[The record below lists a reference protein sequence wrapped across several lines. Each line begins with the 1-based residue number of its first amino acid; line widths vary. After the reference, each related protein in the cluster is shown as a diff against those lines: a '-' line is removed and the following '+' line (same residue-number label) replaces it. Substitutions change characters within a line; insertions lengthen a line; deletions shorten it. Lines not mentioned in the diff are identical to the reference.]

1 MYNRDVKMLLSMINF
16 GRRHNS
22 AFRPISPKLSGDIT
36 SIGRVTFGQL
46 DRNADQIMRFTH

>member
-1 MYNRDVKMLLSMINF
+1 MYNRDFKMLLSMINF

-22 AFRPISPKLSGDIT
+22 AFRPTSPKLSGDIT
-36 SIGRVTFGQL
+36 SVAMTFGQL

>member
-22 AFRPISPKLSGDIT
+22 AFRPTSPKLSGDIT